1 MNQNT
6 YLHNKKEKTYHRLCP
21 LLLTIFTLV
30 CVLLILP
37 ENSIFGSEGDWF
49 SQHVAVAEQ
58 FRTIF
63 QETGQIL
70 PDASPLGAGSNIY
83 DFSYYGL
90 LRPDVLISF
99 LLPEVPMTAII
110 SIYAVLELI
119 AGANL
124 CWYWLNKHLTRPL
137 FGLVGGILYACAAC
151 FYHAHHQIMF
161 VNYMP
166 FLILALLGI
175 DRMLANKKHG
185 LLVFSLVMIY
195 LHSYYFAPAVL
206 AVLLLYLIHCLYFAP
221 EKKQSAH
228 LNHWLRFFFSI
239 GISIGMAAILLLPTG
254 LDLLSTKKDAGTPT
268 ALQEIFSIDFS
279 LKSLLYHPY
288 GCGLTIL
295 CLYTLL
301 LSIKRKSTRFLS
313 CALLLCLTL
322 NACSWL
328 LSGMLYV
335 RHKVLIPLIPLLILL
350 CAASLEQL
358 FLGEERHNWICALLC
373 LVPILCSRYSP
384 ALLLDAALTA
394 GIFALLHWGCKTNA
408 FRNKRLPMHLLLCL
422 FPAAVSIFIGSQDE
436 FISDTDTRQ
445 NVFSKEELEALNFD
459 KRYRFDILT
468 EPYANANALPTRGMG
483 KTTMYS
489 SVTDS
494 GYADFYYN
502 TMRNPIRV
510 RNRVALMTDANPA
523 FSYLMGIRYI
533 QAKSSRLPWGYEP
546 IAEKDGIVI
555 AENQNVLPIAY
566 VSSSSME
573 QSEYEKLEFPYS
585 IEAMT
590 RYTITDSES
599 PSSVTGISAEE
610 FMKTSRIASVSE
622 NLPEISQLI
631 TLLEKRGIGCEWN
644 PAENTLKLSV
654 KKKTTIDVPIEEP
667 LDNQMLIC
675 SLAVTS
681 PSGREVTIE
690 LNGIRNKLSGKNAP
704 YPNRNHT
711 FTWMIAS
718 QDKISSLN
726 LVLSSGTYTLSDF
739 QFWTMELSQWGN
751 QNVQESAFSPEPG
764 TALFCGSSVL
774 KEDGW
779 FVTSFPYRDGYQVQV
794 DGKTI
799 VPSQVNTG
807 FVGFW
812 LKAGNHEIVITYR
825 PPGKSIALTISLL
838 SLLLFLA
845 SGLAEHWKQRRDCS

>member
-1 MNQNT
+1 MNHNT
-6 YLHNKKEKTYHRLCP
+6 YLHNKKEKRYTRLCP

-37 ENSIFGSEGDWF
+37 KNSIFGSEGDWF
-49 SQHVAVAEQ
+49 SQHAAVAEH

-99 LLPEVPMTAII
+99 LLPKVPMTAII
-110 SIYAVLELI
+110 SVYAILELI

-124 CWYWLNKHLTRPL
+124 CWYWLNKHLTRPFFAFL
-137 FGLVGGILYACAAC
+137 GGILYACAAC

-161 VNYMP
+161 VSYMP
-166 FLILALLGI
+166 FLILALLGT
-175 DRMLANKKHG
+175 DRMLAKKKHG
-185 LLVFSLVMIY
+185 LLVFSLIMVY

-206 AVLLLYLIHCLYFAP
+206 AVLMIYLLHCLYFASG
-221 EKKQSAH
+221 KKQFAH
-228 LNHWLRFFFSI
+228 LSHWLRFFFSI
-239 GISIGMAAILLLPTG
+239 GSSIGIAAVLLLPTG
-254 LDLLSTKKDAGTPT
+254 LDLLSTKKDAGAPP
-268 ALQEIFSIDFS
+268 AFSEIFAIDLS
-279 LKSLLYHPY
+279 LESLLYHPY

-313 CALLLCLTL
+313 CALLLCLTV
-322 NACSWL
+322 NTCSWL

-350 CAASLEQL
+350 CAASLEKL
-358 FLGEERHNWICALLC
+358 FLGEERHNWICGLLC
-373 LVPILCSRYSP
+373 LAPILFSTYSQ
-384 ALLLDAALTA
+384 ALLFDAGLTA
-394 GIFALLHWGCKTNA
+394 GIFALLHWGCKTDA
-408 FRNKRLPMHLLLCL
+408 FRKKQLPIYLLLCL
-422 FPAAVSIFIGSQDE
+422 FPMAVSIVIGRQDE
-436 FISDTDTRQ
+436 FISDADTRQ
-445 NVFSKEELEALNFD
+445 NVFSREELEDLNLD
-459 KRYRFDILT
+459 RRYRFDTLT
-468 EPYANANALPTRGMG
+468 EPYANANTLPFGGMG

-510 RNRVALMTDANPA
+510 RNRVALMTDANPV

-533 QAKSSRLPWGYEP
+533 QAKSSRIPWGYQP

-566 VSSSSME
+566 VSGSSME
-573 QSEYEKLEFPYS
+573 QSEFEKLEFPYS

-610 FMKTSRIASVSE
+610 FMKISQIASVSD
-622 NLPEISQLI
+622 NLPEISQL
-631 TLLEKRGIGCEWN
+631 TALLEKHGIACEWK
-644 PAENTLKLSV
+644 PKEKALKLSV
-654 KKKTTIDVPIEEP
+654 KEKAAIDVPIEEP

-675 SLAVTS
+675 SLDVKS

-718 QDKISSLN
+718 QDEISSLN
-726 LVLSSGTYTLSDF
+726 LVFSPGAYILSDF
-739 QFWTMELSQWGN
+739 RLWTMDLSQWGN
-751 QNVQESAFSPEPG
+751 QNVQEAAFSPAPG
-764 TALFCGSSVL
+764 TALFKGSSSL
-774 KEDGW
+774 KEEGW
-779 FVTSFPYRDGYQVQV
+779 FVTSFPYRDGYQVLV
-794 DGKTI
+794 DQKII

-807 FVGFW
+807 FVGFP

-825 PPGKSIALTISLL
+825 PPGKNIALTISLL

-845 SGLAEHWKQRRDCS
+845 AGLAEHWKQRQDCS